1 MANSTVS
8 AASFRKSLARLT
20 GDKGER
26 CDHIFKYRIA
36 VETADGQHYGLRLSA
51 GINAK
56 DPPKSDIGRLKRR
69 LCLQENGIKV
79 ETVIEEW
86 SSDDLLSYIKE
97 HVTRE
102 QLDQRRGG

>member
-1 MANSTVS
+1 
-8 AASFRKSLARLT
+8 
-20 GDKGER
+20 
-26 CDHIFKYRIA
+26 
-36 VETADGQHYGLRLSA
+36 
-51 GINAK
+51 
-56 DPPKSDIGRLKRR
+56 
-69 LCLQENGIKV
+69 LQENGIKV